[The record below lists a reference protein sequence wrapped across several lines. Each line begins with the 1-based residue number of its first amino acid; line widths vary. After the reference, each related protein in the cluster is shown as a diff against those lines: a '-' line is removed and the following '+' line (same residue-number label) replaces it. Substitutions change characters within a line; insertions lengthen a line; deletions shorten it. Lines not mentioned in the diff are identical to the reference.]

1 MGELGQKVAV
11 IGGGVAGLSAA
22 YDLLEGGADVTL
34 FEKEDTLGGLA
45 SSFALDDG
53 YLERYYHFICKN
65 DDAYFDVL
73 AKLGLR
79 DRVKWRLTKMSQFY
93 QGRLYPFGD
102 PWDLLFF
109 SPLSLID
116 RLRFGLNIMAI
127 KSRPADAWRVIEDQ
141 TVEEWMVKRFGSK
154 TYVALHKPLI
164 DLKFGPYGSQ
174 LSAAWMWAR
183 IHRLGKSRT
192 PVLQMEKLGYL
203 VGGTQVLVDALVER
217 ITALGGK
224 IVTGQAVERITLD
237 AGRVQSISYAGQTE
251 AFDMVLSTIP
261 TPYLVNLVA
270 GRGSELLANLNNI
283 DSIGVTCLVLRLD
296 RRFTRFFW
304 TNISDERIA
313 VAGIIE
319 YSNLN
324 ANTCDNGDRIVYIPQ
339 YLPSTSP
346 DYQKADEDIFEEY
359 LRYLQIMQPDFDR
372 AAIRDWWVFR
382 DQYAQPICT
391 TGFSRQVA
399 GIDSPVDGLY
409 ITDSH
414 QLYPDDR
421 TVSNSIDLG
430 HKAADLIL
438 HRGKNGRA

>member
-1 MGELGQKVAV
+1 MNESGQKVAV

-22 YDLLEGGADVTL
+22 YDLLKGGADVTL
-34 FEKEDTLGGLA
+34 FEKEDQLGGLA
-45 SSFALDDG
+45 SSFVLDDG
-53 YLERYYHFICKN
+53 YLERYYHFLCKN
-65 DDAYFDVL
+65 DNAYFDMLVE
-73 AKLGLR
+73 LGL
-79 DRVKWRLTKMSQFY
+79 DGRVKWRLTKMAQFY

-109 SPLSLID
+109 SPLSWVD

-127 KSRPADAWRVIEDQ
+127 KSRSADAWREIEDQ
-141 TVEEWMVKRFGSK
+141 TVEEWMVERFGRK
-154 TYVALHKPLI
+154 TYEALHKPLI
-164 DLKFGPYGSQ
+164 DLKFGPYGSR

-192 PVLQMEKLGYL
+192 PVLQMERLGYL
-203 VGGTQVLVDALVER
+203 VGGTQVLVDALVAR
-217 ITALGGK
+217 IAALGGK

-237 AGRVQSISYAGQTE
+237 AGRVQSVSYAGQTE
-251 AFDMVLSTIP
+251 DFDAVLSTIP
-261 TPYLVNLVA
+261 TPYLAKLVT
-270 GRGSELLANLNNI
+270 GSGSELLADLNNI

-296 RRFTRFFW
+296 RRFSRFFW

-313 VAGIIE
+313 VAGAIE

-324 ANTCDNGDRIVYIPQ
+324 PDACDNGDHIVYIPQ

-346 DYQKADEDIFEEY
+346 GYQKADEDIFNEY
-359 LRYLQIMQPDFDR
+359 LDYLRIMQPDFDR
-372 AAIRDWWVFR
+372 AVIRDRWVFR

-399 GIDSPVDGLY
+399 GIDSPVGGLY

-430 HKAADLIL
+430 HQAAEVIL
-438 HRGKNGRA
+438 RRGENEQA